1 MAQSDRKSE
10 RGRFTIFRAKDARCD
25 ADTTIMQYEPVSA
38 VVAEGS
44 RRAQAEGADDGHDLR
59 VLFSAP
65 GFSLVYVWFKSGF
78 PLPRHSHNVDCLYY
92 IVGGSLTIGHT
103 ELGVGDGF
111 FVGRDVPYAYT
122 PGPAGVEVLEFR
134 AADQFNIKVMADNPA
149 FWDKAAEAVR
159 SHRGAWIEESRPA
172 GMVPEKMP

>member
-1 MAQSDRKSE
+1 MVDSERKSE
-10 RGRFTIFRAKDARCD
+10 KGRFAIFRAKDARCD
-25 ADTTIMQYEPVSA
+25 ADSTIMQYEPVSA

-44 RRAQAEGADDGHDLR
+44 RRAQAEGVDAGHDLR

-92 IVGGSLTIGHT
+92 IVGGSLTIGHH
-103 ELGVGDGF
+103 ELGAGDGF
-111 FVGRDVPYAYT
+111 FVGREVPYAYT

-134 AADQFNIKVMADNPA
+134 ASNQFNIKVMADNPA
-149 FWDKAAEAVR
+149 FWEKAADAAR
-159 SHRGAWIEESRPA
+159 SHRRAWVQETPPA
-172 GMVPEKMP
+172 GMVPEKTP

>member
-1 MAQSDRKSE
+1 VAQTDRKSE

-44 RRAQAEGADDGHDLR
+44 RKAQAEGVDDGHDLR

-65 GFSLVYVWFKSGF
+65 GVSLVYVWFKSGF

-111 FVGRDVPYAYT
+111 FVGRDVPYAYI

-159 SHRGAWIEESRPA
+159 SHRDAWVQESRPA